1 MQTEQGILRLSIL
14 VTFALAAFGVVF
26 GVLTGSSSII
36 FDGVYSALDASMTI
50 LALLVSRLI
59 TQSMGERTR
68 ARLVRHF
75 TMGFWHL
82 EPMVL
87 GLSGFLLIG
96 AAGYALANAVSSL
109 LSGGRVLAFDHAIL
123 YAALTLCVALGMA
136 LFVRRANRRIGSA
149 FLELDAKA
157 WMISAAMTGAL
168 FVAFAFGWAIQGT
181 SWQSVSPYID
191 PAVLALVCL
200 VVLPAPLPTV
210 RQALADI
217 MLVTPQDL
225 KTHVDEVACSIVTRH
240 GFLGHVAYV
249 ARVGRGRQIELF
261 FIVPRGAPARSLEE
275 WDLIR
280 DEVGRDIGDEGP
292 DRWLTIAF
300 TTDPEWAT

>member
-181 SWQSVSPYID
+181 LL
-191 PAVLALVCL
+191 AERLALYRPGGAGAGL
-200 VVLPAPLPTV
+200 SGGPA
-210 RQALADI
+210 RALADR
-217 MLVTPQDL
+217 
-225 KTHVDEVACSIVTRH
+225 AS
-240 GFLGHVAYV
+240 GLGRYHAGDA
-249 ARVGRGRQIELF
+249 AR
-261 FIVPRGAPARSLEE
+261 
-275 WDLIR
+275 
-280 DEVGRDIGDEGP
+280 
-292 DRWLTIAF
+292 
-300 TTDPEWAT
+300 PENPCR